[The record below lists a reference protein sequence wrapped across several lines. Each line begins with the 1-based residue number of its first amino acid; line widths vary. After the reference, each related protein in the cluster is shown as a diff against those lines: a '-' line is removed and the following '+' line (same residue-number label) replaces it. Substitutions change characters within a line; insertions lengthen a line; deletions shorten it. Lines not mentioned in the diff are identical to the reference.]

1 MRGSSSLGSP
11 FKCRFGYTQ
20 FIAGNDGHAWIAF
33 SNGSGRM
40 LFVDF
45 DALGMPVFSPRS
57 AGAWVRI
64 DVFVASM
71 TVAQLSAVLAAEF

>member
-1 MRGSSSLGSP
+1 MKRLDPRSSADSAIRSLSQGMTAMRGLRSLMGQ
-11 FKCRFGYTQ
+11 R
-20 FIAGNDGHAWIAF
+20 
-33 SNGSGRM
+33 RM

>member
-1 MRGSSSLGSP
+1 
-11 FKCRFGYTQ
+11 
-20 FIAGNDGHAWIAF
+20 
-33 SNGSGRM
+33 M
-40 LFVDF
+40 LFLGF

-71 TVAQLSAVLAAEF
+71 TVAQLAAALAAEF